1 MTSTYVPIDL
11 QDRAKRVVLKLVK
24 DRLDKSDPDIEFDLS
39 NVFVVWFAK
48 TLGNWKALVST
59 TLPDGRYYELT
70 YNGARSELYVDTYVK
85 VDNVCLQTDELDAL
99 G

>member
-1 MTSTYVPIDL
+1 MNYVPIDL

-24 DRLDKSDPDIEFDLS
+24 DRLDKSDPEIEFGLS
-39 NVFVVWFAK
+39 GVFVVWFAK
-48 TLGNWKALVST
+48 TLGNWKALLST

-85 VDNVCLQTDELDAL
+85 VDNVCLQADELDAL

>member
-1 MTSTYVPIDL
+1 VPVNYVPIDL

-24 DRLDKSDPDIEFDLS
+24 DRLDKSDPEIEFDLA

-59 TLPDGRYYELT
+59 TLPDGKYYELT
-70 YNGARSELYVDTYVK
+70 YNGGRSELYVDTYVK
-85 VDNVCLQTDELDAL
+85 VDNVCLQADELDHL